1 MRKVNSQ
8 LASCLN
14 EISSLLAD
22 AVQEQ
27 VNSWLSKTQNFLSEM
42 TLPLGKGGRGRKPD
56 AENASTTQEELEIF
70 MAELTVNRKTPNGIL
85 SLETVVA
92 IEQFGR

>member
-1 MRKVNSQ
+1 M
-8 LASCLN
+8 
-14 EISSLLAD
+14 AD

-27 VNSWLSKTQNFLSEM
+27 VNSWLSKTQNFLSEV
-42 TLPLGKGGRGRKPD
+42 TIPLVKTGRGRKPD
-56 AENASTTQEELEIF
+56 AEITSATQEELEIF